1 MAHYTFLDNTNTV
14 IEVIVGKEEDDLDT
28 LPNGFTSWEDYY
40 LTKRPNANKC
50 LRTSY
55 NTLENL
61 HITGGTPFRGNYAG
75 IGFTYNEENDIFL
88 PPKPFES
95 WTLNTD
101 KAKWEAPIS
110 EPDNVELYFWDEEQY
125 QNDNTLGWVLLD

>member
-28 LPNGFTSWEDYY
+28 LPNGFTNWEEYY
-40 LTKRPNANKC
+40 LTKRPEAHNC

-75 IGFTYNEENDIFL
+75 IGFIYNEDNDIFL
-88 PPKPFES
+88 PPKPYES

-101 KAKWEAPIS
+101 QAKWEPPIS
-110 EPDNVELYFWDEEQY
+110 EPDNVELYYWDEEQY